1 MDDPTRALLKST
13 GMNVGWLLSSG
24 FFYWLV
30 TPSPATTLLSF
41 VAAIG
46 SGLLVWLAIRIF
58 LLWFENIKKHPP
70 ANFAVPAIAL
80 AVYFFL
86 LIAMWSYFYVFLART
101 AEDAHFPFCSG
112 ADPIDPKQFGIIDS
126 IYFTVISFA
135 TVGYGDIYACTS
147 RSRWALVAELSNV
160 VTIGFIGL
168 PALVNLVI
176 ELAQRKFESSKSTNS
191 GRDLPFA
198 TGTLV
203 IGMAIIALAVPV
215 TYEILIARN
224 TADGKIMQIYA
235 GISAVMLISIAFGA
249 LTVATNQMLGGRDA
263 RSILLKRAIQLVL
276 LAYALFVEGFAYL
289 YLLIDR
295 PDANAFTFARS
306 AEHRLDFGSASY
318 LSLTTLTTTG
328 FGDIAPLSPTAR
340 IATIGEIMVGI
351 VFTMLAFGLV
361 ISGIVSQRMQRRV

>member
-1 MDDPTRALLKST
+1 MDYPTRALLKSA

-30 TPSPATTLLSF
+30 ASSPASAIVSL

-46 SGLLVWLAIRIF
+46 SGLLLFLAIRIF
-58 LLWFENIKKHPP
+58 LLWFESIKQHPP
-70 ANFAVPAIAL
+70 SNFAVPALAL
-80 AVYFFL
+80 VVYFSL

-101 AEDAHFPFCSG
+101 AEDASFPFCSG
-112 ADPIDPKQFGIIDS
+112 ADPIDPKQFGLLES

-147 RSRWALVAELSNV
+147 GSRWVLVAELSNV

-176 ELAQRKFESSKSTNS
+176 DLAQRKFENIKSTN
-191 GRDLPFA
+191 GVTDMPFV

-203 IGMAIIALAVPV
+203 VGMAIIAFAEPV
-215 TYEILIARN
+215 TYEVL
-224 TADGKIMQIYA
+224 TAGNMPDGEIIQIYA
-235 GISAVMLISIAFGA
+235 GISAAMLISIAFGA
-249 LTVATNQMLGGRDA
+249 LMVAANRMLGGHDTRP
-263 RSILLKRAIQLVL
+263 ILFKRAIRLVV
-276 LAYALFVEGFAYL
+276 LAYVLFVEGFAYL

-295 PDANAFTFARS
+295 PGANAFAFARS
-306 AEHRLDFGSASY
+306 GEHRLDFGSASY
-318 LSLTTLTTTG
+318 FGLTTLTTTG

-340 IATIGEIMVGI
+340 MATIGEIMVGI
-351 VFTMLAFGLV
+351 VFTLFAFGLV
-361 ISGIVSQRMQRRV
+361 ISAIVSLRVQSRV